1 MTSLAGGPSAATT
14 PDLSKYAVLGL
25 ALSGHPKAAEKLK
38 SLQESSRP
46 SAWASLRTMLGAGNS
61 GPDTKSTV
69 PSEVISEALRANE
82 EIADKGL
89 AEYYRGSRP

>member
-1 MTSLAGGPSAATT
+1 
-14 PDLSKYAVLGL
+14 
-25 ALSGHPKAAEKLK
+25 
-38 SLQESSRP
+38 
-46 SAWASLRTMLGAGNS
+46 MLGAGNS